1 MGSVGSS
8 ARNRARANT
17 HNLTSDGEGTVSL
30 VPRAGWVKP
39 QTDQRLSDHVSIG
52 VLTRAYPPELVDRVL
67 AESGRIEKRRRLL
80 PARMMVYYAMALA
93 LFSEGSYEEVMR
105 NLVEGLDWQSGWQ
118 RPWRVPSQVAITK
131 ARARL
136 GSEPLRALYERAARP
151 LATPESRG
159 AFCGALRLMAIDGT
173 TLDLADTP
181 ANEAEFGRPGS
192 GRGEGRAAYPQLR
205 AVGLAECGTHA
216 ICDVALG
223 PIKRGEG
230 SLAAQLWGSLGPG
243 MLLLADRGFWDFKAF
258 KAAKASGA
266 ELLWRVRKN
275 LILPVDEILADSSY
289 RSRIYDSAD
298 RKRTEPIEVRVVE
311 YELTDPAL
319 AGERY
324 RLATTVLDPD
334 HASADELAA
343 AYPERWEFETA
354 LDELKTHQRGPRL
367 VLRSRTPEGV
377 YQEVY
382 GHLLTHYAIRALMH
396 EVAEG
401 AGRDPDR
408 LSFTRSLRVVRRT
421 ARAGPGF
428 SPHGA

>member
-1 MGSVGSS
+1 
-8 ARNRARANT
+8 
-17 HNLTSDGEGTVSL
+17 

-39 QTDQRLSDHVSIG
+39 RTDQRLSDHVSIG
-52 VLTRAYPPELVDRVL
+52 VLTRTYPPDLVDRVL
-67 AESGRIEKRRRLL
+67 VESGRIEQRRRLL
-80 PARMMVYYAMALA
+80 PARVMVYYAMALA

-136 GSEPLRALYERAARP
+136 GSEPVRALYERVARP
-151 LATPESRG
+151 LATPESKG
-159 AFCGALRLMAIDGT
+159 AFCGDLRLMAIDGT

-181 ANEAEFGRPGS
+181 VNEAEFGRPGS
-192 GRGEGRAAYPQLR
+192 GRGEGRGAYPQLR

-230 SLAAQLWGSLGPG
+230 SLAAELWGSLRPG
-243 MLLLADRGFWDFKAF
+243 MLVLADRGFWDFKAF

-275 LILPVDEILADSSY
+275 LILAVDEVLSDGSY
-289 RSRIYDSAD
+289 RSRVYDSAD
-298 RKRTEPIEVRVVE
+298 RRRAEPVEVRVVE

-324 RLATTVLDPD
+324 RLATTVLDPEA
-334 HASADELAA
+334 ASADELAA
-343 AYPERWEFETA
+343 AHPERWEFETT

-377 YQEVY
+377 RQEVY
-382 GHLLTHYAIRALMH
+382 GYLLTHYAIRALMH
-396 EVAEG
+396 EVAAE

-421 ARAGPGF
+421 TRAGPGF

>member
-1 MGSVGSS
+1 M
-8 ARNRARANT
+8 
-17 HNLTSDGEGTVSL
+17 
-30 VPRAGWVKP
+30 PRAGWVKP
-39 QTDQRLSDHVSIG
+39 RSDQRLSDHISIG
-52 VLTRAYPPELVDRVL
+52 LLTRSYPPELVDRVL
-67 AESGRIEKRRRLL
+67 AERGRTEQRKRLL
-80 PARMMVYYAMALA
+80 PARVMVYYAMALA
-93 LFSEGSYEEVMR
+93 LFSEASYEEAMR
-105 NLVEGLDWQSGWQ
+105 NLVEGLDWSSGWR

-131 ARARL
+131 ARSRL
-136 GSEPLRALYERAARP
+136 GSEPVRALYERVARP
-151 LATPESRG
+151 LATPKSKG
-159 AFCGALRLMAIDGT
+159 AFLGDLRLMAIDGT
-173 TLDLADTP
+173 TFDLADTP

-216 ICDVALG
+216 ITGVALG

-258 KAAKASGA
+258 QAAQASGA

-275 LILPVDEILADSSY
+275 LILPVDEALEDGSY
-289 RSRIYDSAD
+289 RSRIYASAD
-298 RKRTEPIEVRVVE
+298 RKRTEPTEVRVVE
-311 YELTDPAL
+311 YELADPAL
-319 AGERY
+319 GSERERY
-324 RLATTVLDPD
+324 RLATTLLDPGA
-334 HASADELAA
+334 ASATELAA

-377 YQEVY
+377 RQEVY
-382 GHLLTHYAIRALMH
+382 GYLLTHYAIRALMH
-396 EVAEG
+396 EVALDAEL
-401 AGRDPDR
+401 DPDR
-408 LSFTRSLRVVRRT
+408 LSFTRALRVVRRS

>member
-1 MGSVGSS
+1 
-8 ARNRARANT
+8 
-17 HNLTSDGEGTVSL
+17 

-39 QTDQRLSDHVSIG
+39 RTDQRLSDHVSIG
-52 VLTRAYPPELVDRVL
+52 VLTRTYPPDLIDRVL
-67 AESGRIEKRRRLL
+67 AECGRIEKRRRLL
-80 PARMMVYYAMALA
+80 PARVMVYYAMALA

-118 RPWRVPSQVAITK
+118 RPWKVPSQVAITK

-136 GSEPLRALYERAARP
+136 GAEPVRALYERVAEP
-151 LATPESRG
+151 LGTPESRG
-159 AFCGALRLMAIDGT
+159 AFVGDLRLMAVDGT

-192 GRGEGRAAYPQLR
+192 GRGEGRGAYPQLR
-205 AVGLAECGTHA
+205 VVGLAECGTHA
-216 ICDVALG
+216 ITDVALG
-223 PIKRGEG
+223 PIKAGESG
-230 SLAAQLWGSLGPG
+230 LATKLWRSLEPG
-243 MLLLADRGFWDFKAF
+243 MLVLADRGFWGFRAF
-258 KAAKASGA
+258 KAAKATGA
-266 ELLWRVRKN
+266 ELLWRVRSN
-275 LILPVDEILADSSY
+275 LILAVDEVLEDGSW

-298 RKRTEPIEVRVVE
+298 RRRAEPIEVRVVE

-319 AGERY
+319 TGERY
-324 RLATTVLDPD
+324 RLATTVLEPEA
-334 HASADELAA
+334 ASAEQLAA
-343 AYPERWEFETA
+343 AYPQRWEFETA

-382 GHLLTHYAIRALMH
+382 GYLLTHYAIRALMH
-396 EVAEG
+396 EVAAE

-421 ARAGPGF
+421 TRAGPGF